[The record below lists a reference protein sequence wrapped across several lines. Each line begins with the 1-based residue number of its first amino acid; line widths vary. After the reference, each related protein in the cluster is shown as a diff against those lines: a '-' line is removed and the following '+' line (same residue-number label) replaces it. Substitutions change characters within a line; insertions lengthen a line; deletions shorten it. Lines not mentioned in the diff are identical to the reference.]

1 MTIEPK
7 LMSAEEL
14 AEAKCVSAS
23 AFTSQSFAGLEAN
36 YESMCRIMPAL
47 LAHIAAQDLKIAK
60 LEDELRSNGEA
71 LRDNFI
77 GEDDDEHNDLV
88 RMGSQMIRLADGLTP

>member
-7 LMSAEEL
+7 LMMREDVASYRDL
-14 AEAKCVSAS
+14 ADRNE
-23 AFTSQSFAGLEAN
+23 SQVWGAPVVRL
-36 YESMCRIMPAL
+36 L